1 MKYISCILILSVI
14 FSSLGCQQSYMTK
27 KEDKNLPYLEK
38 DKSFLSRASR
48 DVEQAKYIYLYDK
61 YTFTNNALYYSAL
74 KIAPYPWQ
82 NFKQIDIQI
91 RDIYAIH
98 TPGIDS
104 FLTGSLVAASSAL
117 IISQGLY
124 KNKYITL
131 PDF

>member
-1 MKYISCILILSVI
+1 MKNLSNILILAVL
-14 FSSLGCQQSYMTK
+14 FSSFSCQKSYITK
-27 KEDKNLPYLEK
+27 KENESLPYLEK
-38 DKSFLSRASR
+38 NKGFLYRASR

-82 NFKQIDIQI
+82 KFRQVDIQI

-98 TPGIDS
+98 TPRIDS